1 MDFYL
6 FVHYLHFL
14 FIGVTKIMRSV
25 IDYLRVF
32 LAISFRLSFIL
43 NSTISIS
50 QKTLAK
56 IAPKIISRIPAI
68 K

>member
-1 MDFYL
+1 
-6 FVHYLHFL
+6 
-14 FIGVTKIMRSV
+14 MRSV